1 MSIDPGIENRYAEIL
16 ASTRARTAEIGER
29 VEAVRQEIA
38 AESQRMREQ
47 NERLC
52 QELDERSAAREA
64 AKNDPTAQNE
74 WLKRTPKQGETF
86 QFGESE
92 ELLAEQPA
100 PPVPPA
106 PPVSFEA
113 SPVPEVPAPAPPR
126 RGRHSR
132 PDEFDEDDFSSRN
145 WLD

>member
-1 MSIDPGIENRYAEIL
+1 MSIDAAIENRYAEIL
-16 ASTRARTAEIGER
+16 AGTRVRTAEIGER

-52 QELDERSAAREA
+52 KELDERSAAREA
-64 AKNDPTAQNE
+64 AKDDPVAKND
-74 WLKRTPKQGETF
+74 WLKRMPKPGETF

-92 ELLAEQPA
+92 ELSEELNEAAGAVPSPA
-100 PPVPPA
+100 FPA
-106 PPVSFEA
+106 VA
-113 SPVPEVPAPAPPR
+113 PEPPR

-132 PDEFDEDDFSSRN
+132 PDEFEEDDFSSRN
-145 WLD
+145 WLG